1 MKKSQQTKR
10 TLTGSL
16 ISLIVCI
23 AMLIGTTLAWFTDT
37 ASTSVNKIQAGNL
50 KVALVDENGNPLT
63 DALQWQKATGHE
75 DEEVL
80 WEPGAKYNLQS
91 FKVKNNGNL
100 ALKYKIKISGIEQ
113 GDAELLKVLQFTY
126 NEGSSTLDL
135 DAEHHLKAEEESG
148 LITISAKM
156 DESAGNEYKG
166 MSVDGIKITV
176 VATQDTVESDSKD
189 NQYDKDA
196 TYPVA
201 SQKELDS
208 LIESAAEGTIVDI
221 PSDTTMT
228 LKKDSVINGGVTLA
242 GAGADK
248 TILKTE
254 DKNYNIANDNI
265 TIKDVTIDG
274 TASSEVDNE
283 SAIKIDGNNVV
294 LDGVKAIGGG
304 QKDYGCTVR
313 TDSSTTTIKNS
324 TISGAFRGIQ
334 AYNVNEVLLIENT
347 TLEPQCYC
355 LNIDGGTGKLVVNN
369 SILKGW
375 TSYTDTIE
383 SATFTNTSFE
393 VSTKS
398 GSYEQNC
405 VRGYTDTTFVN
416 CNFGDEFWFGAA
428 NTEVTVTFENC
439 KYKGTLIT
447 ESNVNDVLEQTDN
460 ANTTVIVK

>member
-1 MKKSQQTKR
+1 MKKSQQTRR

-50 KVALVDENGNPLT
+50 KVALVDEDGNPLT

-75 DEEVL
+75 DEAVL
-80 WEPGAKYNLQS
+80 WEPGATYNLQR

-113 GDAELLKVLQFTY
+113 GDAELLNVLQFTY
-126 NEGSSTLDL
+126 NEGNSTLDL
-135 DAEHHLKAEEESG
+135 DAEHHLKAEAESG

-166 MSVDGIKITV
+166 MSVEGIVITV
-176 VATQDTVESDSKD
+176 VATQDTVESDS
-189 NQYDKDA
+189 NNNEYDKNA

-208 LIESAAEGTIVDI
+208 SIENSTEGTVVVI

-228 LKKDSVINGGVTLA
+228 LKKDSVINDGVTLA

-254 DKNYNIANDNI
+254 DKNYNIKNDNI

-274 TASSEVDNE
+274 TASSEVDDNSVIVIE
-283 SAIKIDGNNVV
+283 GNNVV

-304 QKDYGCTVR
+304 QDTYGNTVKAGS
-313 TDSSTTTIKNS
+313 DTTIKNS

-334 AYNVNEVLLIENT
+334 AFHVDEVLLIENT
-347 TLEPQCYC
+347 ILEPQCYC
-355 LNIDGGTGKLVVNN
+355 LNIDAGTGKLVVNN
-369 SILKGW
+369 STLKGW
-375 TSYTDTIE
+375 TSYTNTIE
-383 SATFTNTSFE
+383 SATFTNTNFE
-393 VSTKS
+393 VNTNP
-398 GSYEQNC
+398 GSYGYNC

-416 CNFGDEFWFGAA
+416 CNFGDEFWFGGA
-428 NTEVTVTFENC
+428 NGKVTVTFENC

-447 ESNVNDVLEQTDN
+447 KSNVKDVLEPTDN